1 MMPLQFLRGF
11 LMGSADV
18 VPGVSGGTVAL
29 VVGIYPRLVANIRH
43 GSRALGSFARL
54 QFSAGGQHVRQ
65 IEWNFLLPLLAGI
78 AVALVSL
85 ARLVETLLEDHPV
98 EMAALFFGLVAAS
111 VVVARGMVS
120 RWDWARITIFISVAL
135 IAFAVLGYRS
145 GEAESPA
152 TWIFFFAGAFAI
164 SAMIIPGVSGSFLLL
179 MLGMYEAVLAA
190 VNDREIDV
198 LTVFVVGA
206 VIGLAVF
213 SSALHWALETHHD
226 VMMAAITGLLLGSL
240 RVLWPWPN
248 GIDGPELSGPIADEF
263 AAPFLLAV
271 VGVGIVFLLTRLGQ
285 RSGAA
290 VDA

>member
-29 VVGIYPRLVANIRH
+29 VVGIYPRLVANIRQ

-54 QFSAGGQHVRQ
+54 QFSAGGQHVGQ

-85 ARLVETLLEDHPV
+85 ARLVETLLENHPV

-111 VVVARGMVS
+111 VFVAGGMVS
-120 RWDWARITIFISVAL
+120 RWDWARITIFIGVAL

-179 MLGMYEAVLAA
+179 VLGMYEAVLAA

-198 LTVFVVGA
+198 LIVFVFGA
-206 VIGLAVF
+206 VVGLALF

-226 VMMAAITGLLLGSL
+226 VVMAAITGLLLGSL

>member
-43 GSRALGSFARL
+43 GSRALGSFSRL
-54 QFSAGGQHVRQ
+54 QFSAGGPHVRQ

-111 VVVARGMVS
+111 IFVAMGMVS
-120 RWDWARITIFISVAL
+120 RWDWARITIFIGVAL

-206 VIGLAVF
+206 VIGLALF

-226 VMMAAITGLLLGSL
+226 VVMAAITGLLLGSL

-271 VGVGIVFLLTRLGQ
+271 IGVGIVFLLTRLGQ

>member
-29 VVGIYPRLVANIRH
+29 VVGIYPRLVANIRQ

-85 ARLVETLLEDHPV
+85 ARLVETLLENHPV

-111 VVVARGMVS
+111 VFVARGMVS
-120 RWDWARITIFISVAL
+120 RWDWARITIFIGAAL
-135 IAFAVLGYRS
+135 VAFAVLGYRS

-179 MLGMYEAVLAA
+179 VLGMYEAVLAA

-198 LTVFVVGA
+198 LMVFVVGA
-206 VIGLAVF
+206 VIGLALF

-226 VMMAAITGLLLGSL
+226 VVMAAITGLLLGSL

-271 VGVGIVFLLTRLGQ
+271 VGVGIVLLLTRLGQ